1 MYIFLQI
8 APKRAQRGNYLKSH
22 SLLIK
27 TNQTQS
33 TRSFLPHTQYMKNE
47 CWQLCMTRCM
57 TSFVFFIAIFVKIRL
72 NTRFP
77 NFLTIL
83 EEKSASSA
91 ENVSIYTSF
100 SYGLLRKRVRA
111 AQKMFQYIHNFLM
124 DCVRK
129 RARAARKMFQFFK

>member
-1 MYIFLQI
+1 MIVFLDIAPSARSLIFFEESDAEKCSYHVNIFFVSEMYIFLQI

-27 TNQTQS
+27 TSQTQS

-91 ENVSIYTSF
+91 ENVSIYSPSF
-100 SYGLLRKRVRA
+100 LW
-111 AQKMFQYIHNFLM
+111 IP
-124 DCVRK
+124 
-129 RARAARKMFQFFK
+129 